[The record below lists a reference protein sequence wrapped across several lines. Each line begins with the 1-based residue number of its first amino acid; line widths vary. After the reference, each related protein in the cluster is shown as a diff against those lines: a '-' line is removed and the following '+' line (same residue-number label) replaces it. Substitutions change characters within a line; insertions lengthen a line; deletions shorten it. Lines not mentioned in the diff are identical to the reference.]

1 MKSTG
6 SSPRCDTGQSLSSPE
21 PQLPGPPHF
30 RLGPPSPVSSSGDWW
45 LTWWPSAG
53 QRGWSHAAVTAP
65 HTRIHCCLC
74 FSLPTPIFL
83 SLEQKISLTSH
94 GQHSCPTGCKHR
106 SEWSQWR
113 DESLHNR
120 VIYACPPPP
129 LPSPPTPGVT
139 AQEGALCHVSK
150 GSAQPRAFQG
160 RKSSPWLSGLVM
172 LKCFLEKGH
181 ATCHPQLQ
189 SIQCS

>member
-1 MKSTG
+1 MG

-120 VIYACPPPP
+120 VIYARPP
-129 LPSPPTPGVT
+129 PSPPFPSHPGSHCS
-139 AQEGALCHVSK
+139 GRCPL
-150 GSAQPRAFQG
+150 PRLQG
-160 RKSSPWLSGLVM
+160 QCATKSLSGEEVIPLTEWLSD
-172 LKCFLEKGH
+172 
-181 ATCHPQLQ
+181 A
-189 SIQCS
+189 